1 MSYVTV
7 AGRDCTTMRVV
18 IGYQG
23 PWHAEVKVSTAEP
36 LPTEPYAITLA
47 IGDHTR
53 LVGTL
58 VAQSD
63 GTQALTRSARIVAG
77 AGGWSNNLAAQGYH
91 NDLGVKARLVVED
104 LLRATGERLGGFIP
118 RAERIGAD
126 YARRAGWASRAL
138 TDAIGG
144 EGIPWWVD
152 FDGVT
157 QVGPRPATAPPAT
170 AYEVLSYDPAERV
183 AVLDAAEP
191 TAVPIA
197 ATLTQGLDAPGV
209 VRELEWQIGGEG
221 ALKIVAWLG
230 GAGSQPGRLAGLLT
244 TIAQRATDG
253 REHGL
258 FKYRVVSQG
267 TDGRVSLQ
275 AVRAAAGL
283 PDLAPITAWPGIP
296 GAWGTVALGS
306 ECLVGFIEGD
316 RAQPVVLAWAP
327 YGAGGFQP
335 QVLVL
340 GGPMGEPAARQGDAV
355 EVTLPSGTA
364 GGDPIVWS
372 PTPSTTKATGKITA
386 GSSIVKIAPP
396 HPPVE
401 DPPP

>member
-1 MSYVTV
+1 
-7 AGRDCTTMRVV
+7 MRVV

-23 PWHAEVKVSTAEP
+23 PWHAEVKVSTPEP
-36 LPTEPYAITLA
+36 LPTAPYAITIA
-47 IGDHTR
+47 IGDRTR

-77 AGGWSNNLAAQGYH
+77 AGGWTNNLAAQGYH
-91 NDLGVKARLVVED
+91 NDVGVKARLVVED
-104 LLRATGERLGGFIP
+104 LIRATGERLGTFIP
-118 RAERIGAD
+118 RAERIGVD
-126 YARRAGWASRAL
+126 YARRAGTASRAL
-138 TDAIGG
+138 TDVIGG
-144 EGIPWWVD
+144 DGIPWWVD
-152 FDGVT
+152 LDGVT
-157 QVGPRPATAPPAT
+157 QVGSRPAVTPPPT

-183 AVLDAAEP
+183 AVLDAADP
-191 TAVPIA
+191 STVPIA

-221 ALKIVAWLG
+221 ALRIVAWLG
-230 GAGSQPGRLAGLLT
+230 GEGSQPGRLAGLLT
-244 TIAQRATDG
+244 TIAQRATDR

-258 FKYRVVSQG
+258 FRYRVVSQG
-267 TDGRVSLQ
+267 TDGRMNLQ

-283 PDLAPITAWPGIP
+283 PDLAPITVWPGVP
-296 GAWGTVALGS
+296 GVWATVKLGA

-327 YGAGGFQP
+327 YGAGGFAP
-335 QVLVL
+335 QLL
-340 GGPMGEPAARQGDAV
+340 TIGGPTGEPAARKGDAV
-355 EVTLPSGTA
+355 EVTLPNGSA
-364 GGDPIVWS
+364 GGSPITWDPV
-372 PTPSTTKATGKITA
+372 TPGTQKATGKITA
-386 GSSIVKIAPP
+386 GSSVVKIAPP

>member
-1 MSYVTV
+1 MSHVTV

-23 PWHAEVKVSTAEP
+23 PWHAEVKVSSPDP
-36 LPTEPYAITLA
+36 LPVEPYAITIA
-47 IGDHTR
+47 IGDTTR

-58 VAQSD
+58 VSQSD

-77 AGGWSNNLAAQGYH
+77 AGGWTNNLAPQGYH
-91 NDLGVKARLVVED
+91 NDAGVKARLVVED
-104 LLRATGERLGGFIP
+104 LVRATGERLGGFIP
-118 RAERIGAD
+118 RAERIGVD

-152 FDGVT
+152 LEGVT
-157 QVGPRPATAPPAT
+157 QVGPRPAVTPAAT

-191 TAVPIA
+191 AAVPIA

-230 GAGSQPGRLAGLLT
+230 GTGAQPGRLAGLLT

-258 FKYRVVSQG
+258 FRYRVISQG

-283 PDLAPITAWPGIP
+283 PDLAPITVWPGIP
-296 GAWGTVALGS
+296 GAWATVALGA

-316 RAQPVVLAWAP
+316 RAQPVVLGWTP
-327 YGAGGFQP
+327 YRASGFAP

-340 GGPMGEPAARQGDAV
+340 GGATGEPAARKGDAV
-355 EVTLPSGTA
+355 EVTLPSGSA

-372 PTPSTTKATGKITA
+372 PVGTTKAVGKITA

-396 HPPVE
+396 HPPVDE
-401 DPPP
+401 GTP